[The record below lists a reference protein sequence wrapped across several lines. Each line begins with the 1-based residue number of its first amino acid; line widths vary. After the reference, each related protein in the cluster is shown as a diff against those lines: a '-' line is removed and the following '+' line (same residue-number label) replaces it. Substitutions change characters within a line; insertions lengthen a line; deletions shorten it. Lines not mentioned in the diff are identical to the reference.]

1 MKIGAHV
8 IPSLVAIGCAMLTIP
23 SSTPAFAESPDF
35 GVEPHRIRITESFH
49 GRTLHISAQVPR
61 GAQAVVELKGQPHE
75 EHLLRKGRRW
85 GLWMS
90 VGEIKVHDAP
100 SLLLTMTTDSKLLA
114 KQYPKDKW
122 GYGALRD
129 EVKFS
134 GSVPDPG
141 EADLFTQYLKLK
153 ESEGLYGEFPG
164 AFKVVATHDQVETVQ
179 GQFRLPGNVKPED
192 YELSLTAVKDGR
204 VVERRSIKIQVVM
217 RQLTAF
223 LVSLAQQRP
232 TLYGFLAVAIAMMA
246 GLLMGFL
253 FKGRGAH
260 H

>member
-1 MKIGAHV
+1 VKIGAHV
-8 IPSLVAIGCAMLTIP
+8 IPSFVAIGCAMLIV
-23 SSTPAFAESPDF
+23 SFLTPAFAESLYF

-49 GRTLHISAQVPR
+49 GRTVHISAQILR

-90 VGEIKVHDAP
+90 VGEIKVFDAP
-100 SLLLTMTTDSKLLA
+100 SLLLSMTTDANLLA

-122 GYGALRD
+122 GYGALRG
-129 EVKFS
+129 EIKFS

-141 EADLFTQYLKLK
+141 EADLFAQYLKLK

-164 AFKVVATHDQVETVQ
+164 GLKVVATQDKLETIQ
-179 GQFRLPGNVKPED
+179 GQFRLPGNIKPED
-192 YELSLTAVKDGR
+192 YELSLTVLKDGR
-204 VVERRSIKIQVVM
+204 IVEQRSMKIQVVM

-253 FKGRGAH
+253 FKGKGGH
-260 H
+260 